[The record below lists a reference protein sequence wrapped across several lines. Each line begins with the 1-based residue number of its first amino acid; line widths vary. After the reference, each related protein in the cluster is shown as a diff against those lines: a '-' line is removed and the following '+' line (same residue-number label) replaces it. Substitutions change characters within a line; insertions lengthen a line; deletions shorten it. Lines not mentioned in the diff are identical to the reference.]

1 MVDRR
6 SFPLAFWRSLGQGLG
21 IHRMKRS
28 IPVATFSA
36 ICAMLALDPC
46 AAAEPKS
53 MPLSDTTFLEKE
65 TPFLRS
71 ALVIGEAKQANRVRR
86 GVIIPL
92 GHDHWAC
99 FDPDLLRWAAIWR
112 AETGQAPL
120 SYDSMAAISYPDA
133 KAKAEKPPM
142 LRGKVV
148 HETAEIMGVSLG
160 KDPASDPRPHVLT
173 DGKTRV
179 GPLPVAMGRFHG
191 IALRGSQVVVVYQI
205 GDTSIEESLRADAQG
220 NIQRA
225 LRIGAHNQSLRFA
238 LGSDRFQTRSSG
250 AIIRGNV
257 VEIAAA
263 TQPRE
268 YLLFTAAQEPKPALA
283 IPAAAPATPVFPKAL
298 TLKNPTAKV
307 VAPFALRDFGFPTT
321 KRAIRPVDIAFFAN
335 GDAILSTLDG
345 DIWKISGLDAAE
357 STWRRIATGLYEPM
371 AVAIDTKQR
380 LFVLGRDQITELID
394 SNGDHHIDL
403 FRCASDAFFQTL
415 HTRDFSTSMAIEA
428 DGSFLIAKGG
438 IDKEGGK
445 GFIEQSTHRG
455 AILRISPDGRSITSI
470 AQGLRMPFVGLR
482 QDGAVFASDQQG
494 NEIPSTPIHR
504 IFTGKPHL
512 GFSPTNFDKIPRITE
527 PLLYYPYQSNRSA
540 AGFATTSA
548 KAFPELGELFVQVSW
563 NGRLFPI
570 LTPKSGQA
578 FSWML
583 PLQLDFPSLKA
594 ATHPQSGRLYVTG
607 IGISGY
613 VPTTPQTMGLASIET
628 AATFPAPVAVE
639 VSQDAIVVQFH
650 RALHADESLTPAS
663 LRLFDIQRTRSYGS
677 GHILW
682 NKKPGEHQFPPKS
695 FALSADRRTLR
706 IEYPLLRRSDVMDLQ
721 LNFTSPS
728 HTFPLH
734 LYSRPQ
740 HLPAA
745 DARDLQLVLEKSAA
759 ALTPGDATAGKA
771 IFTRYACNGCHSL
784 AGEKLTGP
792 PLQDVA
798 TRHNAATLRQSILE
812 PAATIAPGYPPSMPS
827 FQGVIP
833 AQDLEHLIAYLLTLK
848 K

>member
-1 MVDRR
+1 MADRQ
-6 SFPLAFWRSLGQGLG
+6 SFPLAFWRSLGQGLD

-36 ICAMLALDPC
+36 ICAVLALGPC
-46 AAAEPKS
+46 VAADPKS
-53 MPLSDTTFLEKE
+53 MPLSDTAFLEKE

-112 AETGQAPL
+112 AEAGQAPL
-120 SYDSMAAISYPDA
+120 SYDTMAAISYPDA

-142 LRGKVV
+142 LRGTVG
-148 HETAEIMGVSLG
+148 HETAEIMGLALG

-179 GPLPVAMGRFHG
+179 GPLPVAVGRFHG
-191 IALRGSQVVVVYQI
+191 IALRGSQVVVIYQI
-205 GDTSIEESLRADAQG
+205 GDTTIEESLRADAQG
-220 NIQRA
+220 NIQRS
-225 LRIGAHNQSLRFA
+225 LRIGAHHQSLRFA

-250 AIIRGNV
+250 AVIRGNV
-257 VEIAAA
+257 VDIAAA
-263 TQPRE
+263 PQPRE

-283 IPAAAPATPVFPKAL
+283 IPASTPATPVFPKAL

-307 VAPFALRDFGFPTT
+307 AAPFALRDFGFPAT

-371 AVAIDTKQR
+371 AVAIDAKQR

-455 AILRISPDGRSITSI
+455 AILRISPDGRSIASI

-504 IFTGKPHL
+504 ILTGKPHL

-548 KAFPELGELFVQVSW
+548 KAFPELGDLFVQVSW

-628 AATFPAPVAVE
+628 AATFPAPLSLE
-639 VSQDAIVVQFH
+639 VSQHAIVVQFH

-677 GHILW
+677 GHFLW

-695 FALSADRRTLR
+695 FALSTDRRTLR

-734 LYSRPQ
+734 LYSRPH

-759 ALTPGDATAGKA
+759 ALTPGDATTGKT

-798 TRHNAATLRQSILE
+798 TRHNATTLRQSILE

-833 AQDLEHLIAYLLTLK
+833 IQDLEHLIAYLLTLK